1 MSSSTSCNRQFAE
14 SLVKR
19 ADKLVQQSHWDD
31 AMSLYYQCLI
41 LRSNSQ
47 VILSKIS
54 QIYLHEGQVEEAR
67 LCQLGVVPDAGN
79 ERFYD
84 SCQLAYKKISV
95 EESQSTKV
103 MRVSK
108 SENVELQ
115 PPICHGRD
123 GTYNQFNRPHTDCRG
138 TLVSTSS
145 QSEVWFDGLHS
156 LVVDADRNIL
166 QEHIK
171 GNAWLAWRA
180 TSTSLPTHLSGRV
193 CFIDA
198 RSSSIYY
205 HWMLDVIPKLHIVLE
220 AGIALDTIDK
230 FVVRATSEFQLT
242 TLKHFGI
249 PKEKVYFEDNYT
261 HVTAD
266 EMIVPLLK
274 NDLGDRVYTG
284 LGVGMASWVPEFLRT
299 TFVDLEVRQS
309 CRCASKRL
317 YITRKDATSRR
328 LINESEILPILS
340 EYGFE
345 ICEFEGISVPEQAKL
360 MYEAEC
366 IVAPHGAGLTN
377 LAFCQ
382 RGSRLL
388 EIFGDYIVPCYWSV
402 ANLVGLEYHYFMAD
416 PVEPEA
422 VQHANI
428 AESVAHRR
436 AKDIFVEP
444 TAFRLAL
451 KSLCREVSA
460 TESNGV

>member
-145 QSEVWFDGLHS
+145 QSEVWFDGLNS

-180 TSTSLPTHLSGRV
+180 TSTSLPTHLSGR
-193 CFIDA
+193 CLL
-198 RSSSIYY
+198 Y
-205 HWMLDVIPKLHIVLE
+205 
-220 AGIALDTIDK
+220 
-230 FVVRATSEFQLT
+230 TS
-242 TLKHFGI
+242 
-249 PKEKVYFEDNYT
+249 PSPRD
-261 HVTAD
+261 
-266 EMIVPLLK
+266 
-274 NDLGDRVYTG
+274 
-284 LGVGMASWVPEFLRT
+284 
-299 TFVDLEVRQS
+299 
-309 CRCASKRL
+309 
-317 YITRKDATSRR
+317 
-328 LINESEILPILS
+328 
-340 EYGFE
+340 
-345 ICEFEGISVPEQAKL
+345 
-360 MYEAEC
+360 
-366 IVAPHGAGLTN
+366 
-377 LAFCQ
+377 Q
-382 RGSRLL
+382 RGSRM
-388 EIFGDYIVPCYWSV
+388 PS
-402 ANLVGLEYHYFMAD
+402 
-416 PVEPEA
+416 
-422 VQHANI
+422 
-428 AESVAHRR
+428 
-436 AKDIFVEP
+436 
-444 TAFRLAL
+444 
-451 KSLCREVSA
+451 SA
-460 TESNGV
+460 